1 MEISSAWQTCC
12 DGPAQLHGSMMAIR
26 LPDRLQRRDPARLM
40 SEWMNRHHVV
50 VPVMP
55 VGGALWARVSA
66 QVYNAP
72 GDYQRLLDLVARR

>member
-1 MEISSAWQTCC
+1 
-12 DGPAQLHGSMMAIR
+12 MMAIQ
-26 LPDRLQRRDPARLM
+26 LPDRLQRRDPVRLM
-40 SEWMNRHHVV
+40 SEWMNRHRVV

-72 GDYQRLLDLVARR
+72 SDYERLLRAIGSIP